1 MANLSS
7 SKKMVRKITTRTAR
21 NKSHITNMRGLIKK
35 VEEAVSSGNA
45 EEAKNAL
52 KEAQPKIM
60 KVAQKGIL
68 HKNTAARKVSRL
80 AKKIKNIS

>member
-7 SKKMVRKITTRTAR
+7 SKKMVRKIATRTAR
-21 NKSHITNMRGLIKK
+21 NKSHVTNMSTLIKK
-35 VEEAVSSGNA
+35 VEEAVASGNV
-45 EEAKNAL
+45 EEAKIAFKN
-52 KEAQPKIM
+52 AQPKIM

-80 AKKIKNIS
+80 AKKVKNIS

>member
-7 SKKMVRKITTRTAR
+7 SKKMVRKIATRTAR
-21 NKSHITNMRGLIKK
+21 NKYDVTNIRPLIKM
-35 VEEAVSSGNA
+35 VEEAVASGNA
-45 EEAKNAL
+45 EEAKIAL
-52 KEAQPKIM
+52 KNAQPKIM

-80 AKKIKNIS
+80 AKKVKNI